1 MAPSP
6 GEVVDSRTLET
17 STALA
22 AIERERFR
30 SYSPL
35 VRNLHWLAAALVVL
49 YGVLT
54 PGADQILLDGLAGGM
69 VLYTLALHSRLF
81 DRLAVERRMW
91 LEALLDLTWITAVI
105 LFSGAIFSPLFFLYY
120 LVIYAS
126 TPTIGR
132 RQTYLKAGA
141 ATILIVGVAFLLEWG
156 DLRRLSLPTPADW
169 WAAAA
174 SLTWPLMGLWLVA
187 YFFAESGNLGANL
200 QRSLFLAA
208 HTDALTGLPNLR
220 HFTSMS
226 DLRAKLAK
234 PYTVVMVD
242 ADHLKRVN
250 DTYGHAQGND
260 LIRTVAEALRTAARG
275 DDLCSRIGGDEFII
289 RLEGAT
295 REGGLA
301 YCRRV
306 RAYLAEHP
314 LRIEGVIVQISVSM
328 GLAAFPEHGRTL
340 SEVTERADQALYVSK
355 REGRSRDH
363 VWAA

>member
-1 MAPSP
+1 MPTTP
-6 GEVVDSRTLET
+6 GEVDTRTLET

-49 YGVLT
+49 YSVLT
-54 PGADQILLDGLAGGM
+54 PGTERMALWCLAGAM
-69 VLYTLALHSRLF
+69 MLYTLALHSRLF
-81 DRLAVERRMW
+81 AGLPVDRRIWIESV
-91 LEALLDLTWITAVI
+91 LDLTWITAVI
-105 LFSGAIFSPLFFLYY
+105 LFSDATRSPLFFLYY
-120 LVIYAS
+120 LVIYAG
-126 TPTIGR
+126 TPTVSR
-132 RQTYLKAGA
+132 RLTYAKAGA
-141 ATILIVGVAFLLEWG
+141 ATLLAVGVGVVL
-156 DLRRLSLPTPADW
+156 TPADW
-169 WAAAA
+169 WASVAN
-174 SLTWPLMGLWLVA
+174 LVWPLTGLWLVA
-187 YFFAESGNLGANL
+187 YFFAESGSLGANL

-220 HFTSMS
+220 HFTATS
-226 DLRAKLAK
+226 DLRAKLEK
-234 PYTVVMVD
+234 PYTIVMVD

-250 DTYGHAQGND
+250 DTYGHALGND
-260 LIRTVAEALRTAARG
+260 LIRTVAEALRSAARG

-306 RAYLAEHP
+306 RTYLSEHP
-314 LRIEGVIVQISVSM
+314 LRIDGVIVQVSVSM
-328 GLAAFPEHGRTL
+328 GLAAYPEHGRTL
-340 SEVTERADQALYVSK
+340 SEVTERADQALYTSK

-363 VWAA
+363 IWAA